1 MEPRRPSVWTRRRF
15 LAASAG
21 VVASTVVPVP
31 LTEVL
36 SAEPSGGEPAEPSG
50 AGSPGPLAP
59 PSALPVRPRRRTLYR
74 GTALADGRSARLR
87 RDLSVLVEDGVIA
100 WIRPRDDEGD
110 TGPRRGLEVVDATGA
125 TIVPGFVDS
134 HGHITMPGGARWIDR
149 GLDPVTRQL
158 DVAEHNGR
166 AATAG
171 GVRWVRD
178 VGSPRGEDPAGGGE
192 RALALVVRDGWT
204 TRPDMPYLRAA
215 GTWVTR
221 RGSLPSGL
229 TVEVADADALLRA
242 AERQLDEGAD
252 LVKLYMDGPDPDTAP
267 WSAAEVRRVVR
278 MAHRRG
284 AKVTAHAGWLDPA
297 RTAVAGGVDSIEH
310 GFVLDA
316 DLCRE
321 MARRRITLVSTLSV
335 MHSWLTFGRT
345 TTLDRFT
352 ARSRVRAIR
361 DRLEQAEAS
370 VRLAR
375 AAGVRIA
382 AGSDFGGGS
391 TRAGQLAWEVEALV
405 RAGLEPWRA
414 LGAATWRGGQ
424 LLGIRDAGRIR
435 EGGPADFLLVH
446 GDPLSDPAALWRVWR
461 VAWADGGR

>member
-1 MEPRRPSVWTRRRF
+1 
-15 LAASAG
+15 
-21 VVASTVVPVP
+21 
-31 LTEVL
+31 
-36 SAEPSGGEPAEPSG
+36 
-50 AGSPGPLAP
+50 
-59 PSALPVRPRRRTLYR
+59 
-74 GTALADGRSARLR
+74 
-87 RDLSVLVEDGVIA
+87 VLVEDGVIA
-100 WIRPRDDEGD
+100 WIRPRDDEGE
-110 TGPRRGLEVVDATGA
+110 TGPLRDLELVDASGA
-125 TIVPGFVDS
+125 TIVPGLVDS
-134 HGHITMPGGARWIDR
+134 HGHVTMPGGARWIDH
-149 GLDPVTRQL
+149 GLDPAARQL

-178 VGSPRGEDPAGGGE
+178 VGSPRGEDPATGRD
-192 RALALVVRDGWT
+192 RALALVVRDAWA
-204 TRPDMPYLRAA
+204 TRREMPYLRAA
-215 GTWVTR
+215 GTWLTR
-221 RGSLPSGL
+221 RGTLPAGL
-229 TVEVADADALLRA
+229 TVEVGDADALVRA

-278 MAHRRG
+278 LVHGRG

-297 RTAVAGGVDSIEH
+297 RTAVAGGVDSVEH

-316 DLCRE
+316 DVCRE

-345 TTLDRFT
+345 TTIERFT
-352 ARSRVRAIR
+352 SRARIRVIR
-361 DRLEQAEAS
+361 DRLERAEAS

-424 LLGIRDAGRIR
+424 LLGDRDAGRIR

-461 VAWADGGR
+461 VAWAEPGR